1 MKCLNDNIS
10 NEKEKLSSTKKN
22 LKFLEKEK
30 EKLIQE
36 INEYKSFIV
45 AAEKNLEINIKYQG
59 KTFETI
65 QTIETKI
72 DEIEKNKKKVVKKN

>member
-1 MKCLNDNIS
+1 
-10 NEKEKLSSTKKN
+10 
-22 LKFLEKEK
+22 
-30 EKLIQE
+30 
-36 INEYKSFIV
+36 
-45 AAEKNLEINIKYQG
+45 LEINIKYQG